1 MPIVSLLR
9 AKKRFAKKI
18 QILLNTTIFSSDLI
32 IENDL
37 SLDEQTWRN
46 YFLYQRLP
54 LVIGI
59 ALFCV
64 ASFALLSLSIR
75 ECTNGSELC
84 ESYNLV
90 IEAAIAICLI
100 GCLALHRSKFGK
112 NHPGVVFIGTSWSIT
127 LVDQI
132 LLTLVGAA
140 NEQVWFWTLVFLTQA
155 IFIPVRWRLH
165 LLSQLGVLIYF
176 FVVNIGMGLV
186 EARTLSYL
194 PTVPIYIAWICL
206 ICNLGVYLYERLKSA
221 ELESRREIQLFLH
234 AVSHDLR
241 NPVTGMVLTL
251 NSLLE
256 NHRHAQP
263 ESDLVPVPRRVIERM
278 IQGSD
283 RQLNLIDSLLEIYGN
298 KVQGFA
304 IKLESL
310 QLSYLVAD
318 LITELEPLI
327 SKNRAAITNYISD
340 ELPLIQG
347 DPHQLWRVLQN
358 LIANALNHNP
368 PGVNLTISAE
378 AIENK
383 GEQKFIRCQ
392 IQDDGVGMSFQQ
404 CQQLFKRYFQGYGK
418 RCNVNLGLGL
428 YLCRQIINA
437 HGGEIGVISNPG
449 SGTTFWFTLL
459 IK

>member
-1 MPIVSLLR
+1 MSIVRILR
-9 AKKRFAKKI
+9 TKKRVGEQI
-18 QILLNTTIFSSDLI
+18 QLLLNTTVFSPDLI
-32 IENDL
+32 TKNDF
-37 SLDEQTWRN
+37 SLDEQNWRN

-59 ALFCV
+59 AFFCV
-64 ASFALLSLSIR
+64 ASFALLSLSIH
-75 ECTNGSELC
+75 ECTNASELC

-90 IEAAIAICLI
+90 IEAAIAIYLI

-112 NHPGVVFIGTSWSIT
+112 NHPGVVFLATSWSIT

-165 LLSQLGVLIYF
+165 LISQLGVLVYF
-176 FVVNIGMGLV
+176 FVVNVGMGLV

-206 ICNLGVYLYERLKSA
+206 ICNLGIYLYERLKSA

-251 NSLLE
+251 SSLLE

-263 ESDLVPVPRRVIERM
+263 ESDTVPVPRRVIERM

-283 RQLNLIDSLLEIYGN
+283 RQLNLIDSLLETYGN
-298 KVQGFA
+298 KVQGLA
-304 IKLESL
+304 IKLQPL
-310 QLSYLVAD
+310 QLSSLVAD
-318 LITELEPLI
+318 LIAELKPLI
-327 SKNRAAITNYISD
+327 SKNRATISNYISD

-358 LIANALNHNP
+358 LIANAFNHNP
-368 PGVNLTISAE
+368 PGVNLTISAK
-378 AIENK
+378 AIKEK
-383 GEQKFIRCQ
+383 SEKKFIRCQ
-392 IQDDGVGMSFQQ
+392 IQDDGVGMSSQQ
-404 CQQLFKRYFQGYGK
+404 CQQLFKHYFQRYSK
-418 RCNVNLGLGL
+418 QRNVSLGLGL

-437 HGGEIGVISNPG
+437 HGGKIGVISNPG